1 MVGFNGLEST
11 LAAIRAGK
19 AIALANKETLVAA
32 GSLVMALAKEYGSPV
47 IPVDSEHSAIFQ
59 CLQGERIKAEKI
71 ILTASGGPF
80 LNKSLAEIETATV
93 TDALNHPRWK
103 MGSKVT
109 VDSATMMNKGLEMIE
124 AKWLFDMAPSN
135 IEIIIHPQSIVHS
148 MVQFRDGSVTAQ
160 LSTPDMKLPIQYA
173 LSYPFRLDLET
184 ERIDFAQL
192 SRLDFISPDRD
203 KFPSINIAYESIER
217 GGNIPCA
224 MNAANEVAVDAFLSG
239 RISFTSIHKITAEVI
254 SGTMFVAEPQL
265 EDIIKTDAGARAF
278 ALEILKKHKA

>member
-1 MVGFNGLEST
+1 
-11 LAAIRAGK
+11 
-19 AIALANKETLVAA
+19 
-32 GSLVMALAKEYGSPV
+32 
-47 IPVDSEHSAIFQ
+47 
-59 CLQGERIKAEKI
+59 
-71 ILTASGGPF
+71 
-80 LNKSLAEIETATV
+80 
-93 TDALNHPRWK
+93 

-203 KFPSINIAYESIER
+203 KFPSINIAYESVER